1 MKITLILLRAA
12 LAIALFLPAFGGPTK
27 ASASGTREQATR
39 QVAHYATDRTD
50 VPWQSSRI
58 EDPDGIRSF

>member
-1 MKITLILLRAA
+1 VTIKITLHAA
-12 LAIALFLPAFGGPTK
+12 LALALFLPACGG
-27 ASASGTREQATR
+27 SAQVSAGGAREQATR

>member
-1 MKITLILLRAA
+1 MASKITLQAA
-12 LAIALFLPAFGGPTK
+12 LALALLLPACGGSAQSP
-27 ASASGTREQATR
+27 ASGAREQATR

-50 VPWQSSRI
+50 VPWQSSRV

>member
-1 MKITLILLRAA
+1 MKAKLILQVA
-12 LAIALFLPAFGGPTK
+12 LALALFLPACGGSTQV
-27 ASASGTREQATR
+27 SASGVREQATR

-50 VPWQSSRI
+50 VPWQSSRV

>member
-1 MKITLILLRAA
+1 MKTKLILQAA
-12 LAIALFLPAFGGPTK
+12 LALALFVPACGG
-27 ASASGTREQATR
+27 SAEMSAIGAREQATR

-50 VPWQSSRI
+50 VPWQSSHV

>member
-1 MKITLILLRAA
+1 MKAKLILQAA
-12 LAIALFLPAFGGPTK
+12 LALALFLPACGGPTQ
-27 ASASGTREQATR
+27 ASASGAHEQATR
-39 QVAHYATDRTD
+39 QVAQYATDRTD

>member
-1 MKITLILLRAA
+1 MTIKILLQAA
-12 LAIALFLPAFGGPTK
+12 LALALFLPACGGS
-27 ASASGTREQATR
+27 AQMSASGAREQATR